1 MKRKT
6 VLDIL
11 PASEI
16 EKWNPGDRVLVIAGT
31 GCCKTTWVKQVLWP
45 YCKEHGLSLYTL
57 ANRSMLRDDISH
69 GSDMSV
75 LTYQL
80 LEQSP
85 NHDAWNADVIVM
97 DECHSLA
104 TDVMLDYRR
113 NKMLRFFQNANTL
126 IIGLTATP
134 VECVTELFDEDKVY
148 QLERNYSQL
157 ESVTLFYQEK
167 DMKAILEREM
177 KGGGRI
183 LCFVRS
189 AAAGLRMHRQMPDT
203 AFICS
208 QNAQQWTPETE
219 RYKKAISKN
228 RRWAGEQV
236 LLATKVMD
244 VGVSI
249 EDPQVTTVIVE
260 TEDYTVD
267 LIQMIGRIRCAAD
280 QRIRLYIRVFP
291 ASYLERQKK
300 HLVDMRNRVDLLS
313 AEPEDLKYEINMFP
327 LILIDGTQNELAVRW
342 LDQQIRDIS
351 SVMERGAEQIIRE
364 QLCHPKI
371 QVWKGTTPQRAEI
384 GISLA
389 QHQAM
394 AIIEEMG
401 NRCIYDRKELYARFA
416 QIVPSV
422 LNKSSLRPTRNNI
435 NEALRCMK
443 LPYRVSYHQQAKG
456 PLRGKYFY
464 RIDLIAR

>member
-11 PASEI
+11 PVSEI
-16 EKWNPGDRVLVIAGT
+16 EKWHPGDRVLVIAGT

-45 YCKEHGLSLYTL
+45 YCKERGLSLYTL

-69 GSDMSV
+69 GSDMPV

-85 NHDAWNADVIVM
+85 NHEAWNADVIVM

-113 NKMLRFFQNANTL
+113 NKMLRFFRNTHTI

-134 VECVTELFDEDKVY
+134 VECVTDLFDEGNVY
-148 QLERNYSQL
+148 RLARDYSQL
-157 ESVTLFYQEK
+157 ESVTLFYKEK
-167 DMKAILEREM
+167 DIKAILEQEM
-177 KGGGRI
+177 KTGGRI

-189 AAAGLRMHRQMPDT
+189 AAAGLRMHRQTPDT

-219 RYKKAISKN
+219 KYKKAISKN
-228 RRWAGEQV
+228 RRWAEEQV

-249 EDPQVTTVIVE
+249 EDPLVTTVIVE

-267 LIQMIGRIRCAAD
+267 LIQMIGRIRCAAN

-291 ASYLERQKK
+291 LSYLERRRKQ
-300 HLVDMRNRVDLLS
+300 LVDMRTRIDLLA
-313 AEPEDLKYEINMFP
+313 AEPEELKYEINMFP

-342 LDQQIRDIS
+342 LDQQIRDMTS
-351 SVMERGAEQIIRE
+351 LMERGAETIIRE
-364 QLCHPKI
+364 QLCRTEI
-371 QVWKGTTPQRAEI
+371 QVWAGTEPQRATV
-384 GISLA
+384 GLA
-389 QHQAM
+389 VARHQAK
-394 AIIEEMG
+394 AIIDEIG
-401 NRCIYDRKELYARFA
+401 NRCIYDRKELYSRFA

-435 NEALRCMK
+435 NEALRCMG
-443 LPYRVSYHQQAKG
+443 LPYYVSYHQQAKG
-456 PLRGKYFY
+456 SLRGKYFY
-464 RIDLIAR
+464 RIDRISR

>member
-16 EKWNPGDRVLVIAGT
+16 EKWNPGDHVLVIAGT

-45 YCKEHGLSLYTL
+45 YCKERGLSLYTL

-69 GSDMSV
+69 GSDMPV

-85 NHDAWNADVIVM
+85 NHEAWNADVIVM

-113 NKMLRFFQNANTL
+113 NKMLRFFRNPHTI

-134 VECVTELFDEDKVY
+134 VECVTELFDEGKIYRLKRD
-148 QLERNYSQL
+148 YSQL
-157 ESVTLFYQEK
+157 ESVTLFYKEK
-167 DMKAILEREM
+167 DIKAILEQEM
-177 KGGGRI
+177 KTGGRI
-183 LCFVRS
+183 LCFIRS
-189 AAAGLRMHRQMPDT
+189 AAAGLRMHRQTPDT

-219 RYKKAISKN
+219 KYKKAISKN
-228 RRWAGEQV
+228 RRWAEEQV

-249 EDPQVTTVIVE
+249 EDPLVTTVIVE

-267 LIQMIGRIRCAAD
+267 LIQMIGRIRCAAN

-291 ASYLERQKK
+291 LSYLERQRKQ
-300 HLVDMRNRVDLLS
+300 LVDMRTRIDLLA
-313 AEPEDLKYEINMFP
+313 AEPEELKYEINMFP

-342 LDQQIRDIS
+342 LDQQIRDMTS
-351 SVMERGAEQIIRE
+351 LMERGAETIIRE
-364 QLCHPKI
+364 QLCQTEI
-371 QVWKGTTPQRAEI
+371 QVWAGIKSQRAAV
-384 GISLA
+384 GLA
-389 QHQAM
+389 VARHQAK
-394 AIIEEMG
+394 AIIDEIG
-401 NRCIYDRKELYARFA
+401 NRCIYDRKELYSRFT

-435 NEALRCMK
+435 NEALCHMG
-443 LPYRVSYHQQAKG
+443 LPYCVSYHQQAKG

-464 RIDLIAR
+464 RIDRISR